1 MNTYHLNETA
11 KFWELARY
19 CSDSLDDAIRNR
31 KHFTD
36 IGDLNY
42 LMYQSMMHPNLTPS
56 NSLRTS
62 LLVVF
67 RDTMLDNLTDLTD
80 ALGVDDYVGCSSIH
94 GIGPSLAVF
103 DSIRNGQLHCA
114 NVYPSPLHSHSQMQI
129 LCTPWWTILSNLIH
143 RTRNPIHSCSSFL
156 FSEYQLVLLICCAAT
171 PYHFL
176 LKEFELMLLVFHIPQ
191 MEL

>member
-1 MNTYHLNETA
+1 MNLCWLHLASTASVLSILVTTFLTGFYHSALMNTYHLNETA
-11 KFWELARY
+11 KFWELARC
-19 CSDSLDDAIRNR
+19 CSDSLDNAIRNR

-103 DSIRNGQLHCA
+103 DTIRNGQLHCA
-114 NVYPSPLHSHSQMQI
+114 NVYPSPLHSHSQMQ
-129 LCTPWWTILSNLIH
+129 TFVNTMMDNLVKF
-143 RTRNPIHSCSSFL
+143 NP
-156 FSEYQLVLLICCAAT
+156 
-171 PYHFL
+171 
-176 LKEFELMLLVFHIPQ
+176 
-191 MEL
+191 

>member
-11 KFWELARY
+11 KFWGLARC
-19 CSDSLDDAIRNR
+19 CSDSLDNAIRNR

-42 LMYQSMMHPNLTPS
+42 LMYQSMMHPSLTPS

-103 DSIRNGQLHCA
+103 DSICNGQLHFA

-129 LCTPWWTILSNLIH
+129 FVNTMMDNLVKF
-143 RTRNPIHSCSSFL
+143 NP
-156 FSEYQLVLLICCAAT
+156 
-171 PYHFL
+171 
-176 LKEFELMLLVFHIPQ
+176 
-191 MEL
+191 